1 MQQDY
6 SKMTQWIFAIIFS
19 TFAIVGPVIGVTFSN
34 SFGIRAATV
43 AALKADAYDEKQL
56 NADSHTQFF
65 CSGWA
70 GPCSEEQLMKKIE
83 HLIN

>member
-1 MQQDY
+1 MQNDY
-6 SKMTQWIFAIIFS
+6 STMTQWIFAIIFS

-43 AALKADAYDEKQL
+43 AALKQDTNEERQPSL
-56 NADSHTQFF
+56 DSHSQFF

-70 GPCSEEQLMKKIE
+70 GSCYEEKLMKKID
-83 HLIN
+83 LLLN